1 MKEFLKNKYVIVG
14 IVIILI
20 LLVIFILSL
29 LNPKVSDKEIK
40 YEDYTILKGHYGQIE
55 KYDSSRAIEGY
66 KGDTKE
72 AYYISGKITSSRN
85 KGFTIITFNL
95 YSRSNKL
102 LGTAVAGLNEVK
114 KGKTYSFRAVSL
126 EKIDLT
132 KINHY
137 KIKSI
142 GNKVVK

>member
-1 MKEFLKNKYVIVG
+1 MKEILKNKYVIVG

-20 LLVIFILSL
+20 LFVVFILSFFT
-29 LNPKVSDKEIK
+29 PKTSNKEIK
-40 YEDYTILKGHYGQIE
+40 YEDYTILEGHYGQIE

-66 KGDTKE
+66 KGDAKE

-85 KGFTIITFNL
+85 KDFTIITFNL
-95 YSRSNKL
+95 YSRSNKI
-102 LGTAVAGLNEVK
+102 LGTAVAGLNEIK
-114 KGKTYSFRAVSL
+114 KGKAYSFKAVSL

-132 KINHY
+132 KISYY